1 MSEIVEPKEMQIE
14 DLYHRPERMIRV
26 ANWAN
31 ILSWIVLVVAGL
43 FLVFFISAIAVTI
56 SQSSNNLFIDLV
68 PTLVQAFLI
77 LIPGLF
83 LFVSLQAISEGMYL
97 LMDIEENTRKK

>member
-1 MSEIVEPKEMQIE
+1 MSEISAPTEVEFN
-14 DLYHRPERMIRV
+14 DLYHRPQRMIRV

-31 ILSWIVLVVAGL
+31 TLSWVVLVVVGL
-43 FLVFFISAIAVTI
+43 FLVFFVSAIYVTI
-56 SQSSNNLFIDLV
+56 TQSSNLFIELI

-83 LFVSLQAISEGMYL
+83 LFVTLQAVSEGIYI
-97 LMDIEENTRKK
+97 LMDIEENTRGK

>member
-56 SQSSNNLFIDLV
+56 SQSSNLFIDLV

>member
-1 MSEIVEPKEMQIE
+1 MSENAETSEVEMN
-14 DLYHRPERMIRV
+14 DLYHRPQRMIRV

-31 ILSWIVLVVAGL
+31 ILSWVVLIVSGL
-43 FLVFFISAIAVTI
+43 FLVFFISAIFVTI
-56 SQSSNNLFIDLV
+56 TQSSANLFIELV

-83 LFVSLQAISEGMYL
+83 LFVTLQAISEGIYL